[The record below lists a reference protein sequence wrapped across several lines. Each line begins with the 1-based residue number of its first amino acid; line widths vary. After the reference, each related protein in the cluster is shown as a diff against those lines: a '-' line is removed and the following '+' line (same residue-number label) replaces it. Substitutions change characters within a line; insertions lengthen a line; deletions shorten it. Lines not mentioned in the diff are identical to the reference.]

1 MKKKLSALFY
11 VLCLTAALAVPAA
24 AYSYDIAAPGDP
36 EYGMPT
42 SVEPIFTADRGERP
56 NMDVSKNA
64 ALIPPAFGSESM
76 NALHTGEYSLGYDPK
91 TGKLIRKSVYGKTQK
106 EVRLALSKIVSEM
119 DSGTYA
125 EPSKMKVSQWLD
137 EWLASYTMNI
147 KPATRSAYEEHIRVH
162 IKPSLG
168 DIPLKQLSTRDIQQ
182 LYTNLLKERELSPKT
197 VRNIHG
203 VLHRTLEQ
211 AKLLGCIRVNP
222 TDAAVTPRVEKK
234 QVETLDAEDIGKF
247 LAAIRGT
254 KYEYPLFVA
263 VFTGLRQGELLGLTW
278 DCVDFENGLLLINKQ
293 HNRVKGDTEF
303 RFASLKNDKAR
314 VLTAADEV
322 MEVLKL
328 QKERQTTWAATLG
341 DGWSNPDHLVFT
353 TEFGRYINNKILYQN
368 FKRIMRKL
376 GKPDL
381 RFHDLRHTYA
391 VNSLR
396 AGDDI
401 KTVQENL
408 GHATASFTLATYAHA
423 TPGMKRESAKRMTE
437 FIRSVQ
443 SV

>member
-1 MKKKLSALFY
+1 MATKKANGSGTIRKR
-11 VLCLTAALAVPAA
+11 
-24 AYSYDIAAPGDP
+24 
-36 EYGMPT
+36 
-42 SVEPIFTADRGERP
+42 ADGRWEG
-56 NMDVSKNA
+56 KY
-64 ALIPPAFGSESM
+64 
-76 NALHTGEYSLGYDPK
+76 TLGYDPK

-328 QKERQTTWAATLG
+328 QKERQTAWAATLG

-401 KTVQENL
+401 KTLQENL
-408 GHATASFTLATYAHA
+408 GHATASFTLSTYAHA
-423 TPGMKRESAKRMTE
+423 TPGMKRESAKRMTD
-437 FIRSVQ
+437 FIRTVQ
-443 SV
+443 GA

>member
-1 MKKKLSALFY
+1 MATKKANGSGTIRKR
-11 VLCLTAALAVPAA
+11 
-24 AYSYDIAAPGDP
+24 
-36 EYGMPT
+36 
-42 SVEPIFTADRGERP
+42 ADGRWEG
-56 NMDVSKNA
+56 KY
-64 ALIPPAFGSESM
+64 
-76 NALHTGEYSLGYDPK
+76 TLGYDPK

-328 QKERQTTWAATLG
+328 QKERQTAWAATLG

-423 TPGMKRESAKRMTE
+423 TPGMKRESAKRMTK

-443 SV
+443 GA

>member
-1 MKKKLSALFY
+1 MATKKANGSGTIRKR
-11 VLCLTAALAVPAA
+11 
-24 AYSYDIAAPGDP
+24 
-36 EYGMPT
+36 
-42 SVEPIFTADRGERP
+42 ADGRWEG
-56 NMDVSKNA
+56 K
-64 ALIPPAFGSESM
+64 
-76 NALHTGEYSLGYDPK
+76 YSLGYDPK

-147 KPATRSAYEEHIRVH
+147 KPATKSAYEEHIRVH

-168 DIPLKQLSTRDIQQ
+168 NIPLKQLSTRDIQQ
-182 LYTNLLKERELSPKT
+182 LYTGLLKERELSPKT

-211 AKLLGCIRVNP
+211 AKLLGYIRVNP
-222 TDAAVTPRVEKK
+222 ADAAVTPRVEKK
-234 QVETLDAEDIGKF
+234 QVEALDAEDVGKF
-247 LAAIRGT
+247 LAAIKGS

-263 VFTGLRQGELLGLTW
+263 IFTGLRQGELLGLTW
-278 DCVDFENGLLLINKQ
+278 DCVDFERGLLLINKQ

-322 MEVLKL
+322 MEVLRL
-328 QKERQTTWAATLG
+328 QKQRQESWAAALG
-341 DGWSNPDHLVFT
+341 DGWENLDNLVFT

-368 FKRIMRKL
+368 FKRIMKKL
-376 GKPDL
+376 GKPNL

-408 GHATASFTLATYAHA
+408 GHATASFTLSTYAPSH
-423 TPGMKRESAKRMTE
+423 
-437 FIRSVQ
+437 
-443 SV
+443 

>member
-1 MKKKLSALFY
+1 MATKKANGSGTIRKR
-11 VLCLTAALAVPAA
+11 
-24 AYSYDIAAPGDP
+24 
-36 EYGMPT
+36 
-42 SVEPIFTADRGERP
+42 ADGRWEG
-56 NMDVSKNA
+56 KY
-64 ALIPPAFGSESM
+64 
-76 NALHTGEYSLGYDPK
+76 TLGYVPK

-211 AKLLGCIRVNP
+211 TKLLGYIRVNLA
-222 TDAAVTPRVEKK
+222 DAAVTPRMEKK

-278 DCVDFENGLLLINKQ
+278 DCVDFEHGMLLINKQ

-314 VLTAADEV
+314 VLTVADEV
-322 MEVLKL
+322 IDVLKL
-328 QKERQTTWAATLG
+328 QKQRQESWAAALG
-341 DGWSNPDHLVFT
+341 NGWENPDNLVFT

-368 FKRIMRKL
+368 FKRIAKNW
-376 GKPDL
+376 GKPGL

-408 GHATASFTLATYAHA
+408 GHATASFTLSTYAHA
-423 TPGMKRESAKRMTE
+423 TPGMKRESAKRMTA

-443 SV
+443 GT

>member
-1 MKKKLSALFY
+1 MATKKANGSGTIRKR
-11 VLCLTAALAVPAA
+11 
-24 AYSYDIAAPGDP
+24 
-36 EYGMPT
+36 
-42 SVEPIFTADRGERP
+42 ADGRWEG
-56 NMDVSKNA
+56 KY
-64 ALIPPAFGSESM
+64 
-76 NALHTGEYSLGYDPK
+76 TLGYDPK

-168 DIPLKQLSTRDIQQ
+168 DILLKQLSTRDIQQ

-211 AKLLGCIRVNP
+211 AKLLGYIRVNP
-222 TDAAVTPRVEKK
+222 ADAAVTPRVEKK

-278 DCVDFENGLLLINKQ
+278 DCVDFEHGLLLINKQ

-303 RFASLKNDKAR
+303 RFASLKNDTAR
-314 VLTAADEV
+314 VLTVADEV
-322 MEVLKL
+322 IDVLKL
-328 QKERQTTWAATLG
+328 QKQRQESWGAALG
-341 DGWSNPDHLVFT
+341 NGWENPDNLVFT

-368 FKRIMRKL
+368 FKRIAKNL

-408 GHATASFTLATYAHA
+408 GHATASFTLSTYAHA
-423 TPGMKRESAKRMTE
+423 TPGMKRESAKRMTA

-443 SV
+443 GT

>member
-1 MKKKLSALFY
+1 MATKKANGSGTIRKR
-11 VLCLTAALAVPAA
+11 
-24 AYSYDIAAPGDP
+24 
-36 EYGMPT
+36 
-42 SVEPIFTADRGERP
+42 ADGRWEG
-56 NMDVSKNA
+56 K
-64 ALIPPAFGSESM
+64 
-76 NALHTGEYSLGYDPK
+76 YSLGYDPK

-147 KPATRSAYEEHIRVH
+147 KPATKSAYEEHIRVH

-168 DIPLKQLSTRDIQQ
+168 NIPLKQLSTRDIQQ
-182 LYTNLLKERELSPKT
+182 LYTGLLKERELSPKT

-211 AKLLGCIRVNP
+211 AKLLGYIRVNP
-222 TDAAVTPRVEKK
+222 ADAAVTPRVEKK
-234 QVETLDAEDIGKF
+234 QVEALDAEDVGKF
-247 LAAIRGT
+247 LAAIKGS

-263 VFTGLRQGELLGLTW
+263 IFTGLRQGELLGLTW
-278 DCVDFENGLLLINKQ
+278 DCVDFERGLLLINKQ

-322 MEVLKL
+322 MEVLRL
-328 QKERQTTWAATLG
+328 QKQRQESWAAALG
-341 DGWSNPDHLVFT
+341 DGWENLDNLVFT

-368 FKRIMRKL
+368 FKRIMKKL
-376 GKPDL
+376 GKPNL

-408 GHATASFTLATYAHA
+408 GHATASFTLSTYAHA
-423 TPGMKRESAKRMTE
+423 TPGMKKESAKRMTE
-437 FIRSVQ
+437 FILSVQ
-443 SV
+443 GA

>member
-1 MKKKLSALFY
+1 MATKKANGSGTIRKR
-11 VLCLTAALAVPAA
+11 
-24 AYSYDIAAPGDP
+24 
-36 EYGMPT
+36 
-42 SVEPIFTADRGERP
+42 ADGRWEG
-56 NMDVSKNA
+56 KY
-64 ALIPPAFGSESM
+64 
-76 NALHTGEYSLGYDPK
+76 TLGYDPK

-137 EWLASYTMNI
+137 EWLANYTMNI

-211 AKLLGCIRVNP
+211 AKLLGYIRVNP
-222 TDAAVTPRVEKK
+222 ADAAVTPRVEKK
-234 QVETLDAEDIGKF
+234 QVEALDVEDVGKF
-247 LAAIRGT
+247 LAAIKGS

-278 DCVDFENGLLLINKQ
+278 DCVDFEHGLLLINKQ

-322 MEVLKL
+322 MEVLRL
-328 QKERQTTWAATLG
+328 QKQRQESWAAVLG
-341 DGWSNPDHLVFT
+341 DGWENPDNLVFT
-353 TEFGRYINNKILYQN
+353 TELGRYINNKILYQN
-368 FKRIMRKL
+368 FKRIMKKL
-376 GKPDL
+376 GKPNL

-391 VNSLR
+391 VSSLR

-408 GHATASFTLATYAHA
+408 GHATASFTLSTYAHA
-423 TPGMKRESAKRMTE
+423 TPGMKKESAKRMTE

-443 SV
+443 GA

>member
-1 MKKKLSALFY
+1 MGRNRQKH
-11 VLCLTAALAVPAA
+11 
-24 AYSYDIAAPGDP
+24 
-36 EYGMPT
+36 
-42 SVEPIFTADRGERP
+42 
-56 NMDVSKNA
+56 
-64 ALIPPAFGSESM
+64 SESDGIM
-76 NALHTGEYSLGYDPK
+76 ATKKANGSGTIRKRADGRWEGKYTLGYDPK

-168 DIPLKQLSTRDIQQ
+168 DIPPKQLSTRDIQQ

-211 AKLLGCIRVNP
+211 AKLLGYIRVNP
-222 TDAAVTPRVEKK
+222 ADAAFTPRVEKK

-278 DCVDFENGLLLINKQ
+278 DCGDFEHGMLLINKQ

-314 VLTAADEV
+314 VLTVADEV
-322 MEVLKL
+322 IDVLKL
-328 QKERQTTWAATLG
+328 QKQRQKSWAAALG
-341 DGWSNPDHLVFT
+341 NGWENPDNLVFT

-368 FKRIMRKL
+368 FKRIAKKL

-401 KTVQENL
+401 KTLQENL
-408 GHATASFTLATYAHA
+408 GHATASFTLSTYAHA
-423 TPGMKRESAKRMTE
+423 TPGMKRESAKRMTD
-437 FIRSVQ
+437 FIRTVQ
-443 SV
+443 GA

>member
-1 MKKKLSALFY
+1 MATKKANGSGTIRKR
-11 VLCLTAALAVPAA
+11 
-24 AYSYDIAAPGDP
+24 
-36 EYGMPT
+36 
-42 SVEPIFTADRGERP
+42 ADGRWEG
-56 NMDVSKNA
+56 KY
-64 ALIPPAFGSESM
+64 
-76 NALHTGEYSLGYDPK
+76 TLGYDPK

-211 AKLLGCIRVNP
+211 AKLLGCIRVNS

-328 QKERQTTWAATLG
+328 QKERQTAWAAALG

>member
-1 MKKKLSALFY
+1 MATKKANGSGTIRKR
-11 VLCLTAALAVPAA
+11 
-24 AYSYDIAAPGDP
+24 
-36 EYGMPT
+36 
-42 SVEPIFTADRGERP
+42 ADGRWEG
-56 NMDVSKNA
+56 KY
-64 ALIPPAFGSESM
+64 
-76 NALHTGEYSLGYDPK
+76 TLGYDPK

-211 AKLLGCIRVNP
+211 AKLLGYIRVNP
-222 TDAAVTPRVEKK
+222 ADAAVTPRVEKK

-278 DCVDFENGLLLINKQ
+278 DCVDFEHGLLLINKQ

-314 VLTAADEV
+314 VLTVADEV
-322 MEVLKL
+322 IDVLKL
-328 QKERQTTWAATLG
+328 QKQRQESWAAALG
-341 DGWSNPDHLVFT
+341 NGWENPDNLVFT

-368 FKRIMRKL
+368 FKRIAKKL

-408 GHATASFTLATYAHA
+408 GHATASFTLSTYAHA
-423 TPGMKRESAKRMTE
+423 TPGMKRESAKRMTD
-437 FIRSVQ
+437 FIRTVQ
-443 SV
+443 GA

>member
-1 MKKKLSALFY
+1 MATKKANGSGTIRKR
-11 VLCLTAALAVPAA
+11 
-24 AYSYDIAAPGDP
+24 
-36 EYGMPT
+36 
-42 SVEPIFTADRGERP
+42 ADGRWEG
-56 NMDVSKNA
+56 KY
-64 ALIPPAFGSESM
+64 
-76 NALHTGEYSLGYDPK
+76 TLGYDPK

-211 AKLLGCIRVNP
+211 AKLLGYIRVNP
-222 TDAAVTPRVEKK
+222 ADAAVTPRVEKK

-278 DCVDFENGLLLINKQ
+278 DCVDFEHGLLLINKQ

-314 VLTAADEV
+314 VLTVADEV
-322 MEVLKL
+322 IDVLKL
-328 QKERQTTWAATLG
+328 QKQRQESWGAALG
-341 DGWSNPDHLVFT
+341 NGWENPDNLVFT

-368 FKRIMRKL
+368 FKRIAKNL

-408 GHATASFTLATYAHA
+408 GHATASFTLSTYAHA
-423 TPGMKRESAKRMTE
+423 TPGMKRESAKRMTA

-443 SV
+443 GT

>member
-1 MKKKLSALFY
+1 MATKKANGSGTIRKR
-11 VLCLTAALAVPAA
+11 
-24 AYSYDIAAPGDP
+24 
-36 EYGMPT
+36 
-42 SVEPIFTADRGERP
+42 ADGRWEG
-56 NMDVSKNA
+56 K
-64 ALIPPAFGSESM
+64 
-76 NALHTGEYSLGYDPK
+76 YSLGYDPK

-147 KPATRSAYEEHIRVH
+147 NPATKSAYEEHIRVH

-168 DIPLKQLSTRDIQQ
+168 NIPLKQLSTRDIQQ
-182 LYTNLLKERELSPKT
+182 LYTGLLKERELSPKT

-211 AKLLGCIRVNP
+211 AKLLGYIRVNP
-222 TDAAVTPRVEKK
+222 ADAAVTPRVEKK
-234 QVETLDAEDIGKF
+234 QVEALDAEDVGKF
-247 LAAIRGT
+247 LAAIKGS

-263 VFTGLRQGELLGLTW
+263 IFTGLRQGELLGLTW
-278 DCVDFENGLLLINKQ
+278 DCVDFERGLLLINKQ

-322 MEVLKL
+322 MEVLRL
-328 QKERQTTWAATLG
+328 QKQRQESWAAALG
-341 DGWSNPDHLVFT
+341 DGWENLDNLVFT

-368 FKRIMRKL
+368 FKRIMKKL
-376 GKPDL
+376 GKPNL

-408 GHATASFTLATYAHA
+408 GHATASFTLSTYAHA
-423 TPGMKRESAKRMTE
+423 TPGMKKESAKRMTE
-437 FIRSVQ
+437 FILSVQ
-443 SV
+443 GA

>member
-1 MKKKLSALFY
+1 MATKKANGSGTIRKR
-11 VLCLTAALAVPAA
+11 
-24 AYSYDIAAPGDP
+24 
-36 EYGMPT
+36 
-42 SVEPIFTADRGERP
+42 ADGRWEG
-56 NMDVSKNA
+56 KY
-64 ALIPPAFGSESM
+64 
-76 NALHTGEYSLGYDPK
+76 TLGYDPK

-137 EWLASYTMNI
+137 EWLASYTMNS
-147 KPATRSAYEEHIRVH
+147 KPATRSADEEHIRVH

-211 AKLLGCIRVNP
+211 AKLLGYIKVNP
-222 TDAAVTPRVEKK
+222 ADAAVPPRVEKK
-234 QVETLDAEDIGKF
+234 QVEAMDVEDIGKF
-247 LAAIRGT
+247 LTAIQGS

-278 DCVDFENGLLLINKQ
+278 DCVDFEHGLLLINKQ

-303 RFASLKNDKAR
+303 RFASLKNEKAR
-314 VLTAADEV
+314 VLTVADEV
-322 MEVLKL
+322 MEVLML
-328 QKERQTTWAATLG
+328 QKQRQEVWAATLG
-341 DGWSNPDHLVFT
+341 DGWSNPDNLVFT
-353 TEFGRYINNKILYQN
+353 TEFGRYINNKVLYQN
-368 FKRIMRKL
+368 FKRIMKKL
-376 GKPDL
+376 GNPNL

-401 KTVQENL
+401 KTLQENL
-408 GHATASFTLATYAHA
+408 GHATASFTLSTYAHA
-423 TPGMKRESAKRMTE
+423 TPGMKRESAKRMTA

-443 SV
+443 GT

>member
-1 MKKKLSALFY
+1 MATKKANGSGTIRKR
-11 VLCLTAALAVPAA
+11 
-24 AYSYDIAAPGDP
+24 
-36 EYGMPT
+36 
-42 SVEPIFTADRGERP
+42 ADGRWEG
-56 NMDVSKNA
+56 KY
-64 ALIPPAFGSESM
+64 
-76 NALHTGEYSLGYDPK
+76 TLGYDPK

-328 QKERQTTWAATLG
+328 QKERQTAWAAALG

-376 GKPDL
+376 NKPDL

-443 SV
+443 GV

>member
-1 MKKKLSALFY
+1 MATKKANGSGTIRKR
-11 VLCLTAALAVPAA
+11 
-24 AYSYDIAAPGDP
+24 
-36 EYGMPT
+36 
-42 SVEPIFTADRGERP
+42 ADGRWEG
-56 NMDVSKNA
+56 KY
-64 ALIPPAFGSESM
+64 
-76 NALHTGEYSLGYDPK
+76 TLGYDPK

-211 AKLLGCIRVNP
+211 AKLLGCIRVNS

-328 QKERQTTWAATLG
+328 QKERQTAWAAALG

-423 TPGMKRESAKRMTE
+423 TPGMKRESAKRMTK

-443 SV
+443 GA

>member
-1 MKKKLSALFY
+1 MATKKANGSGTIRKR
-11 VLCLTAALAVPAA
+11 
-24 AYSYDIAAPGDP
+24 
-36 EYGMPT
+36 
-42 SVEPIFTADRGERP
+42 ADGRWEG
-56 NMDVSKNA
+56 KY
-64 ALIPPAFGSESM
+64 
-76 NALHTGEYSLGYDPK
+76 TLGYDPK

-197 VRNIHG
+197 DRNIHG

-211 AKLLGCIRVNP
+211 AKLLGYIRVNLA
-222 TDAAVTPRVEKK
+222 DAAVTPRMEKK

-278 DCVDFENGLLLINKQ
+278 DCVDFEHGMLLINKQ

-314 VLTAADEV
+314 VLTVADEV
-322 MEVLKL
+322 IDVLKL
-328 QKERQTTWAATLG
+328 QKQRQESWAAALG
-341 DGWSNPDHLVFT
+341 NGWENPDNLVFT

-368 FKRIMRKL
+368 FKRIAKNW
-376 GKPDL
+376 GKPGL

-408 GHATASFTLATYAHA
+408 GHATASFTLSTYAHA
-423 TPGMKRESAKRMTE
+423 TPGMKRESAKRMTA

-443 SV
+443 GT

>member
-1 MKKKLSALFY
+1 MMVLVKGIDVCPEIHPESEEIMATKKANGSGSIRKRADGRWEGL
-11 VLCLTAALAVPAA
+11 
-24 AYSYDIAAPGDP
+24 YS
-36 EYGMPT
+36 
-42 SVEPIFTADRGERP
+42 
-56 NMDVSKNA
+56 N
-64 ALIPPAFGSESM
+64 
-76 NALHTGEYSLGYDPK
+76 GYDPK

-211 AKLLGCIRVNP
+211 AKLLGYIRVNP
-222 TDAAVTPRVEKK
+222 ADAAVTPRVEKK

-278 DCVDFENGLLLINKQ
+278 DCVDFEHGMLLINKQ

-314 VLTAADEV
+314 VLTVADEV
-322 MEVLKL
+322 IDVLKL
-328 QKERQTTWAATLG
+328 QKQRQESWAAALG
-341 DGWSNPDHLVFT
+341 NGWENPDNLVFT

-368 FKRIMRKL
+368 FKRIAKKL

-408 GHATASFTLATYAHA
+408 GHATASFTLSTYAHA
-423 TPGMKRESAKRMTE
+423 TPGMKRESAKRMTA

-443 SV
+443 GT

>member
-1 MKKKLSALFY
+1 MATNKANGSGYIRK
-11 VLCLTAALAVPAA
+11 
-24 AYSYDIAAPGDP
+24 
-36 EYGMPT
+36 
-42 SVEPIFTADRGERP
+42 RP
-56 NMDVSKNA
+56 DGRWEGVYCN
-64 ALIPPAFGSESM
+64 
-76 NALHTGEYSLGYDPK
+76 GYNPK
-91 TGKLIRKSVYGKTQK
+91 TRKLIRKSVYGKTQK
-106 EVRLALSKIVSEM
+106 EVRQALSKIASEI
-119 DSGTYA
+119 DDGTHT

-137 EWLASYTMNI
+137 EWLSNYAMNI

-162 IKPSLG
+162 IKPALG
-168 DIPLKQLSTRDIQQ
+168 DISLKQLSTRDIQQ
-182 LYTNLLKERELSPKT
+182 LYTSLLNERELSPKT

-211 AKLLGCIRVNP
+211 AKMLGYVKINP
-222 TDAAVTPRVEKK
+222 ADAAVTPRVEKK
-234 QVETLDAEDIGKF
+234 QVEALDADDVGKF
-247 LAAIRGT
+247 LTAIKGS

-263 VFTGLRQGELLGLTW
+263 VSTGLRQGELLGLTW
-278 DCVDFENGLLLINKQ
+278 DCVDFEHGLLLINKQ

-314 VLTAADEV
+314 VLTVADEV
-322 MEVLKL
+322 IDVLKL
-328 QKERQTTWAATLG
+328 QKEKQDTWVAALG
-341 DGWSNPDHLVFT
+341 NDWNNSDNLVFT

-368 FKRIMRKL
+368 FKRIAKKL

-408 GHATASFTLATYAHA
+408 GHATASFTLSTYAHA
-423 TPGMKRESAKRMTE
+423 TPGMKKESARRMTE

-443 SV
+443 GA

>member
-1 MKKKLSALFY
+1 MATKKANGSGTIRKR
-11 VLCLTAALAVPAA
+11 
-24 AYSYDIAAPGDP
+24 
-36 EYGMPT
+36 
-42 SVEPIFTADRGERP
+42 ADGRWEG
-56 NMDVSKNA
+56 KY
-64 ALIPPAFGSESM
+64 
-76 NALHTGEYSLGYDPK
+76 TLGYEPK

-211 AKLLGCIRVNP
+211 AKLLGYIRVNLA
-222 TDAAVTPRVEKK
+222 DAAVTPRMEKK

-278 DCVDFENGLLLINKQ
+278 DCVDFEHGLLLINKQ

-314 VLTAADEV
+314 VLTVADEIID
-322 MEVLKL
+322 VLKL
-328 QKERQTTWAATLG
+328 QKQRQESWGAALG
-341 DGWSNPDHLVFT
+341 NGWENPDNLVFT

-368 FKRIMRKL
+368 FKRIAKKL
-376 GKPDL
+376 GKPGL

-408 GHATASFTLATYAHA
+408 GHVTASFTLSTYAHA
-423 TPGMKRESAKRMTE
+423 TPGMKRESAKRMTA

-443 SV
+443 GT

>member
-1 MKKKLSALFY
+1 MATKKANGSGTIRKR
-11 VLCLTAALAVPAA
+11 
-24 AYSYDIAAPGDP
+24 
-36 EYGMPT
+36 
-42 SVEPIFTADRGERP
+42 ADGRWEG
-56 NMDVSKNA
+56 KY
-64 ALIPPAFGSESM
+64 
-76 NALHTGEYSLGYDPK
+76 TLGYDPK

-125 EPSKMKVSQWLD
+125 ESSKMKVSQWLD

-168 DIPLKQLSTRDIQQ
+168 DILLKQLSTRDIQQ

-211 AKLLGCIRVNP
+211 AKLLGYVRVNP
-222 TDAAVTPRVEKK
+222 ADAAVTPRVEKK

-263 VFTGLRQGELLGLTW
+263 IFTGLRQGELLGLTW
-278 DCVDFENGLLLINKQ
+278 DCVDFEHGMLLINKQ

-314 VLTAADEV
+314 VLTVADEV
-322 MEVLKL
+322 IDVLKL
-328 QKERQTTWAATLG
+328 QKQRQESWAAALG
-341 DGWSNPDHLVFT
+341 NGWENPDNLVFT

-368 FKRIMRKL
+368 FKRIAKNL

-408 GHATASFTLATYAHA
+408 GHATASFTLSTYAHA
-423 TPGMKRESAKRMTE
+423 TPGMKRESAKRMTA

-443 SV
+443 GT

>member
-1 MKKKLSALFY
+1 
-11 VLCLTAALAVPAA
+11 
-24 AYSYDIAAPGDP
+24 
-36 EYGMPT
+36 
-42 SVEPIFTADRGERP
+42 
-56 NMDVSKNA
+56 
-64 ALIPPAFGSESM
+64 
-76 NALHTGEYSLGYDPK
+76 
-91 TGKLIRKSVYGKTQK
+91 
-106 EVRLALSKIVSEM
+106 
-119 DSGTYA
+119 
-125 EPSKMKVSQWLD
+125 MKVSQWLD

-211 AKLLGCIRVNP
+211 AKLLGYIRVNP
-222 TDAAVTPRVEKK
+222 ADAAVTPRMEKK

-247 LAAIRGT
+247 LAAIHGT

-278 DCVDFENGLLLINKQ
+278 DCVDFEHGLLLINKQ

-314 VLTAADEV
+314 VLTVADEV
-322 MEVLKL
+322 IDVLKL
-328 QKERQTTWAATLG
+328 QKQRQESWGAALG
-341 DGWSNPDHLVFT
+341 NGWENPDNLVFT

-368 FKRIMRKL
+368 FKRIAKKL

-408 GHATASFTLATYAHA
+408 GHATASFTLSTYAHA
-423 TPGMKRESAKRMTE
+423 TPGMKRESAKRMTA

-443 SV
+443 GT

>member
-1 MKKKLSALFY
+1 MATKKANGSGTIRKR
-11 VLCLTAALAVPAA
+11 
-24 AYSYDIAAPGDP
+24 
-36 EYGMPT
+36 
-42 SVEPIFTADRGERP
+42 ADGRWEG
-56 NMDVSKNA
+56 KY
-64 ALIPPAFGSESM
+64 
-76 NALHTGEYSLGYDPK
+76 TLGYDPK

-137 EWLASYTMNI
+137 EWLTSYTMNI
-147 KPATRSAYEEHIRVH
+147 KPATRSAYKEHIRVH

-211 AKLLGCIRVNP
+211 AKLLGYIRVNP
-222 TDAAVTPRVEKK
+222 ADAAVTPRMEKK

-278 DCVDFENGLLLINKQ
+278 DCVDFEHGMLLINKQ

-314 VLTAADEV
+314 VLTVADEV
-322 MEVLKL
+322 IDVLKL
-328 QKERQTTWAATLG
+328 QKHRQESWSAALG
-341 DGWSNPDHLVFT
+341 NGWENPDNLVFT

-368 FKRIMRKL
+368 FKRIAKKL

-408 GHATASFTLATYAHA
+408 GHATASFTLSTYAHA
-423 TPGMKRESAKRMTE
+423 TPGMKRESAKRMTA

-443 SV
+443 GT

>member
-1 MKKKLSALFY
+1 MATKKANGSGTIRKR
-11 VLCLTAALAVPAA
+11 
-24 AYSYDIAAPGDP
+24 
-36 EYGMPT
+36 
-42 SVEPIFTADRGERP
+42 ADGRWEG
-56 NMDVSKNA
+56 KY
-64 ALIPPAFGSESM
+64 
-76 NALHTGEYSLGYDPK
+76 TLGYDPK

-211 AKLLGCIRVNP
+211 AKLLGYIRVNP
-222 TDAAVTPRVEKK
+222 ADAAVTPRVEKK

-278 DCVDFENGLLLINKQ
+278 DCVDFEHGMLLINKQ

-314 VLTAADEV
+314 VLTVADEV
-322 MEVLKL
+322 IDVLKL
-328 QKERQTTWAATLG
+328 QKQRQESWAAALG
-341 DGWSNPDHLVFT
+341 NGWENPDNLVFT

-368 FKRIMRKL
+368 FKRIAKKL

-408 GHATASFTLATYAHA
+408 GHATASFTLSTYAHA
-423 TPGMKRESAKRMTE
+423 TPGMKRESAKRMTA

-443 SV
+443 GT

>member
-1 MKKKLSALFY
+1 MATKKANGSGTIRKR
-11 VLCLTAALAVPAA
+11 
-24 AYSYDIAAPGDP
+24 
-36 EYGMPT
+36 
-42 SVEPIFTADRGERP
+42 ADGRWEG
-56 NMDVSKNA
+56 KY
-64 ALIPPAFGSESM
+64 
-76 NALHTGEYSLGYDPK
+76 TLGYDPK

-211 AKLLGCIRVNP
+211 AKLLGYIRVNP
-222 TDAAVTPRVEKK
+222 ADAAVTPRVEKK

-278 DCVDFENGLLLINKQ
+278 DCVDFEHGMLLINKQ

-314 VLTAADEV
+314 VLTVADEV
-322 MEVLKL
+322 IDVLKL
-328 QKERQTTWAATLG
+328 QKQRQESWAAALG
-341 DGWSNPDHLVFT
+341 NGWENPDNLVFT
-353 TEFGRYINNKILYQN
+353 TKFGRYINNKILYQN
-368 FKRIMRKL
+368 FKRIAKKL

-408 GHATASFTLATYAHA
+408 GHATASFTLSTYAHA
-423 TPGMKRESAKRMTE
+423 TPSMKRESAKRMTA

-443 SV
+443 GT

>member
-1 MKKKLSALFY
+1 MATKKANGSGTIRKR
-11 VLCLTAALAVPAA
+11 
-24 AYSYDIAAPGDP
+24 
-36 EYGMPT
+36 
-42 SVEPIFTADRGERP
+42 ADGRWEG
-56 NMDVSKNA
+56 K
-64 ALIPPAFGSESM
+64 
-76 NALHTGEYSLGYDPK
+76 YSLGYDPK

-119 DSGTYA
+119 DSGIYA

-147 KPATRSAYEEHIRVH
+147 KPATKSAYEEHIRVH

-168 DIPLKQLSTRDIQQ
+168 NIPLKQLSTRDIQQ
-182 LYTNLLKERELSPKT
+182 LYTGLLKERELSPKT

-211 AKLLGCIRVNP
+211 AKLLGYIRVNP
-222 TDAAVTPRVEKK
+222 ADAAVTPRVEKK
-234 QVETLDAEDIGKF
+234 QVEALDAEDVGKF
-247 LAAIRGT
+247 LAAIKGS

-263 VFTGLRQGELLGLTW
+263 IFTGLRQGELLGLTW
-278 DCVDFENGLLLINKQ
+278 DCVDFERGLLLINKQ

-322 MEVLKL
+322 MEVLRL
-328 QKERQTTWAATLG
+328 QKQRQESWAAALG
-341 DGWSNPDHLVFT
+341 DGWENLDNLVFT

-368 FKRIMRKL
+368 FKRIMKKL
-376 GKPDL
+376 GKPNL

-408 GHATASFTLATYAHA
+408 GHATASFTLSTYAHA
-423 TPGMKRESAKRMTE
+423 TPGMKKESAKRMTE
-437 FIRSVQ
+437 FILSVQ
-443 SV
+443 GA

>member
-1 MKKKLSALFY
+1 MATKKANGSGTIRKR
-11 VLCLTAALAVPAA
+11 
-24 AYSYDIAAPGDP
+24 
-36 EYGMPT
+36 
-42 SVEPIFTADRGERP
+42 ADGRWEG
-56 NMDVSKNA
+56 KY
-64 ALIPPAFGSESM
+64 
-76 NALHTGEYSLGYDPK
+76 TLGYDPK

-203 VLHRTLEQ
+203 VLHRALEQ

-278 DCVDFENGLLLINKQ
+278 DCVDIENGLLLINKQ

-328 QKERQTTWAATLG
+328 QKERQTAWAAALG

>member
-1 MKKKLSALFY
+1 MATKKANGSGTIRKR
-11 VLCLTAALAVPAA
+11 
-24 AYSYDIAAPGDP
+24 
-36 EYGMPT
+36 
-42 SVEPIFTADRGERP
+42 ADGRWEG
-56 NMDVSKNA
+56 KY
-64 ALIPPAFGSESM
+64 
-76 NALHTGEYSLGYDPK
+76 TLGYDPK

-211 AKLLGCIRVNP
+211 AKLLGYIRVNP
-222 TDAAVTPRVEKK
+222 ADAAVTPRVEKK

-278 DCVDFENGLLLINKQ
+278 DCGDFEHGMLLINKQ

-314 VLTAADEV
+314 VLTVADEV
-322 MEVLKL
+322 IDVLKL
-328 QKERQTTWAATLG
+328 QKQRQESWAAALG
-341 DGWSNPDHLVFT
+341 NGWENPDNLVFT

-368 FKRIMRKL
+368 FKRIAKNL

-408 GHATASFTLATYAHA
+408 GHATASFTLSTYAHA
-423 TPGMKRESAKRMTE
+423 TPGMKRESAKRMTA

-443 SV
+443 GT

>member
-1 MKKKLSALFY
+1 MATKKANGSGTIRKR
-11 VLCLTAALAVPAA
+11 
-24 AYSYDIAAPGDP
+24 
-36 EYGMPT
+36 
-42 SVEPIFTADRGERP
+42 ADGRWEG
-56 NMDVSKNA
+56 K
-64 ALIPPAFGSESM
+64 
-76 NALHTGEYSLGYDPK
+76 YSLGYDPK

-106 EVRLALSKIVSEM
+106 EVRLVLSKIVSEM

-137 EWLASYTMNI
+137 EWLANYTMNI

-182 LYTNLLKERELSPKT
+182 LYTSLLKERELSPKT

-211 AKLLGCIRVNP
+211 AKLLGYIRVNP
-222 TDAAVTPRVEKK
+222 ADAAVTPRVEKK
-234 QVETLDAEDIGKF
+234 QVEALDTEDVGKF
-247 LAAIRGT
+247 LAAIKGS

-278 DCVDFENGLLLINKQ
+278 DCVDFEHGLLLINKQ

-314 VLTAADEV
+314 VLTAAEEV
-322 MEVLKL
+322 MEVLRL
-328 QKERQTTWAATLG
+328 QKQRQEAWAATFG
-341 DGWSNPDHLVFT
+341 DGWKNPDNLVFT
-353 TEFGRYINNKILYQN
+353 TELGRYINNKILYQN
-368 FKRIMRKL
+368 FKRIMKKL
-376 GKPDL
+376 GKPNL

-408 GHATASFTLATYAHA
+408 GHATASFTLSTYAHA
-423 TPGMKRESAKRMTE
+423 TPGMKKESAKRMTE

-443 SV
+443 GT